1 MPSVKSLRAVL
12 LFVILCGH
20 LNTSISQETNL
31 EGIYESVTE
40 SEWGIVLKLMENNAA
55 EIILESWVPGSYEDR
70 DIEIT
75 NALWF
80 KKGKEVILEYGGI
93 SDTLV
98 YDNNLTLSILG
109 RQGGAPGFI
118 QIKPFDPRSI
128 IKDQYLWIKDYHLRS
143 KDISPGQE
151 EDKIQKD

>member
-1 MPSVKSLRAVL
+1 MLRVKSLRTVL

-20 LNTSISQETNL
+20 LNTSSSQETNL

-55 EIILESWVPGSYEDR
+55 EIILESWVPGDNENK
-70 DIEIT
+70 DIQT
-75 NALWF
+75 TSAQWYSQ
-80 KKGKEVILEYGGI
+80 GKEVIIEYKGI
-93 SDTLV
+93 TDTLV
-98 YDNNLTLSILG
+98 YDNNLSLG
-109 RQGGAPGFI
+109 IIGKDGGAPGFV
-118 QIKPFDPRSI
+118 QIKPFDPKSI